1 MWTNVIVKTK
11 RKLAVSS
18 ENGVADV
25 DDRRRQFKLLLLFVL
40 FRKIIPVNL

>member
-25 DDRRRQFKLLLLFVL
+25 DDRRRQFKSVITLCSF
-40 FRKIIPVNL
+40 P